1 MSNEIKFGIFAVLAI
16 GAFIVGMSY
25 LKGSSLFGSSLRLQA
40 AYPNAEGL
48 IPGNPVKIKG
58 VKVGRINTMELEGD
72 SVLVSFKLDPYRP
85 IPVDSRAEVYSIS
98 ILGEMGIKLVLGK
111 STEMLKDGQKMAA
124 GIEPGMIESL
134 TERVTESELVDNLT
148 VLTSE
153 LAVLGKN
160 MNSSLGGADGS
171 QTKLGGIIND
181 LKATT
186 GRTELLMVKLTD
198 VAESFSKLAKNTN
211 TIIAEV
217 AEEKGALSGAA
228 NNLKLLSDSLAASS
242 GELKSIASGTNKAV
256 GELGEVIE
264 KVNDPE
270 GSLGKLINDPG
281 LYNSIDKVAR
291 QANALIENIQAD
303 PAHYRKLLDVDVS
316 VFPKRDRRSKEVRNL
331 QNELDAKLLEQAID
345 SLEDE

>member
-1 MSNEIKFGIFAVLAI
+1 MSKEVKFGIFAVLAI
-16 GAFIVGMSY
+16 AAFITGMSY
-25 LKGSSLFGSSLRLQA
+25 LKGSSLFGSSLGLKA
-40 AYPNAEGL
+40 SYPNVEGL

-58 VKVGRINTMELEGD
+58 VKVGRINTMELTGD

-111 STEMLKDGQKMAA
+111 SQQMLEDGQLVASA
-124 GIEPGMIESL
+124 IEPGMIESI
-134 TERVTESELVDNLT
+134 TGQITESELMDNLT
-148 VLTSE
+148 KLSAE

-160 MNSSLGGADGS
+160 MNESLGGGEGEKN
-171 QTKLGGIIND
+171 KLGSIVENLD
-181 LKATT
+181 ATSD
-186 GRTELLMVKLTD
+186 RTERLMMELTGT
-198 VAESFSKLAKNTN
+198 AESFSKLAENTN
-211 TIIAEV
+211 KVIAEI
-217 AEEKGALSGAA
+217 AAEKGALSGAA
-228 NNLKLLSDSLAASS
+228 NNLKVLSDSLAASS

-256 GELGEVIE
+256 GELGEVME

-291 QANALIENIQAD
+291 QANALIENIQAN
-303 PAHYRKLLDVDVS
+303 PGHYRKLLDVDVS

-331 QNELDAKLLEQAID
+331 QNELDAKVLEQAID
-345 SLEDE
+345 SLEN